1 MSTRASHHQVTM
13 GLNETRWMIIK
24 DRLGRGW
31 YKFRRNPI
39 SLVGGVMVLLCVLL
53 AILAPYV
60 TPYPKHAGAFTDFQN
75 AFQAPSKSH
84 WLGTDALGSDVFTRI
99 IFGSRISLMLAAV
112 VLGISVPVGVFLG
125 LISGYMGGKTETV
138 IMRVTDVFLSLP
150 ALVMALAICAAFTP
164 SIDKAML
171 AVASIWWTWH
181 CRLVNG
187 ITRSIKTEE
196 FVQASKVLG
205 ASPLRI
211 IFKDILPNCASP
223 VIVKITLDAGFVIL
237 VGAGLS
243 FLGLGAQPPAEDLGT
258 MISFGAKY
266 LPERWWM
273 TVFPSLAIFFIILGF
288 NLLGDGLRDVLAVEE
303 GV

>member
-1 MSTRASHHQVTM
+1 MMSSNQRVAPTAE
-13 GLNETRWMIIK
+13 ETRWAAFK

-31 YKFRRNPI
+31 YKFRRNRI
-39 SLVGGVMVLLCVLL
+39 SLVGGAMVLLFVLL
-53 AILAPYV
+53 ASFAHYV
-60 TPYPKHAGAFTDFQN
+60 TPYPHHAGAYTDFVN
-75 AFQAPSKSH
+75 AFQPPSTAH
-84 WLGTDALGSDVFTRI
+84 WFGTDSLGADVLTRI
-99 IFGSRISLMLAAV
+99 IFGSQISFMLAGV
-112 VLGISVPVGVFLG
+112 VLGISVPFGVFLG
-125 LISGYMGGKTETV
+125 LLSGYIGGKTETV
-138 IMRVTDVFLSLP
+138 IMRITDIFLALP

-196 FVQASKVLG
+196 YVQASRVLG
-205 ASPLRI
+205 ASHWRI

-223 VIVKITLDAGFVIL
+223 IIVKITLDAGFVIL

-258 MISFGAKY
+258 MISYGSKY

-273 TVFPSLAIFFIILGF
+273 TVFPSLAIFLIILGF
-288 NLLGDGLRDVLAVEE
+288 NLLGDGLRDALAVEE